1 MKELDIFGAVLIIAA
16 SVLVVFSF
24 QEAGLKTGSWS
35 SAIFIVPLVIG
46 SFCWIAL
53 YGWELLVAAKWEDKI
68 ATMFPLRLIKRRVYM
83 GHFVSTLLAGF
94 PYFVVIYSLPL
105 RMQVVN
111 AKSPL
116 VAGVALLPM
125 LGSVA
130 IASTIAGAINTRRDL
145 VCLTLLTGASFM
157 LIGTAALSSLTNT
170 GSIQSKMY
178 GFEVFVGLGFGFMVS
193 TVSLG
198 ASLECEL
205 RDRSESLSALHSSVV
220 HSMRT
225 NKPTPQ

>member
-1 MKELDIFGAVLIIAA
+1 
-16 SVLVVFSF
+16 
-24 QEAGLKTGSWS
+24 
-35 SAIFIVPLVIG
+35 
-46 SFCWIAL
+46 
-53 YGWELLVAAKWEDKI
+53 VAAKWEDKI
-68 ATMFPLRLIKRRVYM
+68 ATMFPLRLIKHRIYM

-111 AKSPL
+111 GKSPL
-116 VAGVALLPM
+116 VAGLALLPM

-130 IASTIAGAINTRRDL
+130 IASTIAGAMNSKKDFI
-145 VCLTLLTGASFM
+145 CPTLLVGACFM
-157 LIGTAALSSLTNT
+157 LIGTATLSTLTNT
-170 GSIQSKMY
+170 LPIEKKMY

-205 RDRSESLSALHSSVV
+205 RDRS
-220 HSMRT
+220 
-225 NKPTPQ
+225 K